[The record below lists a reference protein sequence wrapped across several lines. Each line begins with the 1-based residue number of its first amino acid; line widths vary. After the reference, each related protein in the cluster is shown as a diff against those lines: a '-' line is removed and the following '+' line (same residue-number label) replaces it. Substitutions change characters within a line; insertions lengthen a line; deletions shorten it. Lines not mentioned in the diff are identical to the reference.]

1 MDKKKC
7 IPSGNYRSYG
17 DSAFSTDVINSK
29 DYNSI
34 ISFDSSQG
42 ILKVQS
48 GITIDEVLT
57 IIVPMGWFLAVTPG
71 TKFATI
77 GGAIASD
84 VHGKNHHIDGCFSTC
99 LINFDLMLPDGKVRN
114 VEKKDRL
121 FKATCGGMG
130 LTGII
135 INASIK
141 LKKIKSSYINQLSI
155 KTRNL
160 KETFDVFESYANSS
174 YSVAWFDGFS
184 KLDKLGKCI
193 IEIGDFSDD
202 GILDYKK
209 EINSS
214 IPFKYLSYLLST
226 YHIKL
231 FNYLYYRLAS
241 SNPKVSKVPL
251 SKFFYPLDKFS
262 NWNEIYGRG
271 GFLQYQFILPKEKSY
286 EGIQEIF
293 RIIHNNK
300 TYPYLSVLKLYG
312 EENENYL
319 SFPMEGYS
327 LAMDFKANNKTLLM
341 FNELDKIVCDYGG
354 RIYLTKDARLSEKNF
369 KSSYPKVDK
378 FIEVRNEHDPYKK
391 FNSLQSQRLGI

>member
-1 MDKKKC
+1 
-7 IPSGNYRSYG
+7 
-17 DSAFSTDVINSK
+17 
-29 DYNSI
+29 
-34 ISFDSSQG
+34 
-42 ILKVQS
+42 
-48 GITIDEVLT
+48 
-57 IIVPMGWFLAVTPG
+57 MGWFLAVTPG

-114 VEKKDRL
+114 VEKKDSL

-231 FNYLYYRLAS
+231 FNYLYYKLAS

-262 NWNEIYGRG
+262 NWNEIYGRD

-369 KSSYPKVDK
+369 KRSYPKVDK